1 MIHDGSVRISSRS
14 ACRLP
19 ATVLVQGPK
28 CMHEHAVPGSYPIAD
43 LMLTDSPTMPNV
55 KAMNLENRHIVVT
68 GGIGGLGRAVVGR
81 LLDAGA
87 ALHLPVEPGIEIDTF
102 PHAGHTNLSAKAGVD
117 LTDAVAVEDFYA
129 ALPELWASVH
139 LAGGFAMAPLAETDP
154 DAFQHMMDI
163 NLRTCFLCCRAA
175 AARMAAGAAGGRIV
189 NVAARPGLEP
199 RSGAGMAAYTAS
211 KAGVAALTVALGEE
225 LAEQGIWVNAVAP
238 SIIDTP
244 ANRDAMP
251 DADHETWPTPEEI
264 AETIA
269 FLVSP
274 DNRVTRGSVIPVYG
288 RF

>member
-1 MIHDGSVRISSRS
+1 MPV
-14 ACRLP
+14 
-19 ATVLVQGPK
+19 
-28 CMHEHAVPGSYPIAD
+28 AD
-43 LMLTDSPTMPNV
+43 LNLTDSPAALNV
-55 KAMNLENRHIVVT
+55 RAMNLENRHIVVT
-68 GGIGGLGRAVVGR
+68 GGTGGLGRAVVGR

-87 ALHLPVEPGIEIDTF
+87 ALHLPVEPGVEFDNFT
-102 PHAGHTNLSAKAGVD
+102 HAGHDGLSAKTGVD
-117 LTDAVAVEDFYA
+117 LTDAAAVEDFYA

-139 LAGGFAMAPLAETDP
+139 LAGGFAMAPLADTDP
-154 DAFQHMMDI
+154 DTFQHMMDI

-175 AARMAAGAAGGRIV
+175 VARIEVGAAGGRIV

-199 RSGAGMAAYTAS
+199 RGGAGMAAYAAS
-211 KAGVAALTVALGEE
+211 KAGVAALSEALGEE
-225 LAEQGIWVNAVAP
+225 LAAQGIWVNAVAP

-244 ANRDAMP
+244 ANRAAMP

-274 DNRVTRGSVIPVYG
+274 DNRVTRGSIIPVYG